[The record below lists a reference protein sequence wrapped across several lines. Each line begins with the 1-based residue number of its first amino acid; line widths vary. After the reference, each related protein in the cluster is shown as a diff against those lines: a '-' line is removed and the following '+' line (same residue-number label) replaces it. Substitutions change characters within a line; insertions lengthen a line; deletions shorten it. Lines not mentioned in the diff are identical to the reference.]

1 MPNLTPEQMAER
13 LTAGRLEHSGPVAN
27 TLSDPIADTPMIVT
41 LDQVRPY
48 NLNPRVTRNP
58 RYDELKASIR
68 VRYLDSPPPI
78 TRRPG
83 EEHFII
89 RNGGNTRL
97 SILNE
102 LWSETKDEKFFRI
115 MCLFRP
121 WSQRGE
127 IVSLTGH
134 LCENELHGRLSFI
147 ERALGIEKARELY
160 ELEHGSSISQRELA
174 RRLTQDGYPIAQSHI
189 SRMQDAV
196 RYLLPSIPNVL
207 YGGLGKPQI
216 ERLIGLR
223 QAALRS
229 WERHAATKSPQID
242 FLSMFS
248 DLLVNFDVNA
258 SSFTVE
264 RVQDELIGQMS
275 DIFGIKY
282 DLLALEIVDVQSWQQ
297 LLAEDPN
304 GEMRKDTSPPDP
316 ASDLTPKTEGDT
328 QDASDHAPRSSP
340 HPATAAKPAARSSQ
354 PPSERLVGERSAHP
368 SLVDESL
375 IQAHTVSA
383 PAPAPRVQ
391 LIQRAIADATGEDT
405 STFSDNVVR
414 AVPVQAGGLHPVSD
428 VWFIDPS
435 LESPARLRAHIAQLA
450 VEVAAEVGQ
459 AARVESSE
467 YGIGFRCVIDP
478 QRQAGARRS
487 PAGVVIELLSCI
499 SSPYID
505 PSIDHASPGLRFI
518 DELPFLLFGSA
529 ATNNPS
535 THIER
540 LSDVAL
546 VKLFRMIRLGRRL
559 LEMHA
564 IHS

>member
-1 MPNLTPEQMAER
+1 MPEITADEMARR
-13 LTAGRLEHSGPVAN
+13 LRVDHFDHSGPKVA
-27 TLSDPIADTPMIVT
+27 SMSEPISDTPIVVT

-68 VRYLDSPPPI
+68 ARYLDSPPPI

-83 EEHFII
+83 EEFFII

-121 WSQRGE
+121 WSHRGE

-160 ELEHGSSISQRELA
+160 ELEVGSSISQRELA

-196 RYLLPSIPNVL
+196 RYLLPNIPNVL

-229 WERHAATKSPQID
+229 WERHAATKSPQCD
-242 FLSMFS
+242 FMSTFS
-248 DLLVNFDVNA
+248 DVLVNFDVNA

-282 DLLALEIVDVQSWQQ
+282 DALALEIVDVQSWQQ

-304 GEMRKDTSPPDP
+304 EEIRKDTPPSDP

-328 QDASDHAPRSSP
+328 KDAFDHAP
-340 HPATAAKPAARSSQ
+340 
-354 PPSERLVGERSAHP
+354 
-368 SLVDESL
+368 
-375 IQAHTVSA
+375 
-383 PAPAPRVQ
+383 PR
-391 LIQRAIADATGEDT
+391 
-405 STFSDNVVR
+405 
-414 AVPVQAGGLHPVSD
+414 
-428 VWFIDPS
+428 
-435 LESPARLRAHIAQLA
+435 
-450 VEVAAEVGQ
+450 
-459 AARVESSE
+459 
-467 YGIGFRCVIDP
+467 
-478 QRQAGARRS
+478 
-487 PAGVVIELLSCI
+487 
-499 SSPYID
+499 
-505 PSIDHASPGLRFI
+505 
-518 DELPFLLFGSA
+518 
-529 ATNNPS
+529 
-535 THIER
+535 
-540 LSDVAL
+540 
-546 VKLFRMIRLGRRL
+546 
-559 LEMHA
+559 
-564 IHS
+564 